1 MTATVASIPIF
12 ALATSKSVHTESNCA
27 AMKPGGAP
35 CTPCTPTVFCAVSA
49 VMTEAP

>member
-1 MTATVASIPIF
+1 MMSTVASMPIF
-12 ALATSKSVHTESNCA
+12 ALATSRSEHTESNCA
-27 AMKPGGAP
+27 AMKSGGAP